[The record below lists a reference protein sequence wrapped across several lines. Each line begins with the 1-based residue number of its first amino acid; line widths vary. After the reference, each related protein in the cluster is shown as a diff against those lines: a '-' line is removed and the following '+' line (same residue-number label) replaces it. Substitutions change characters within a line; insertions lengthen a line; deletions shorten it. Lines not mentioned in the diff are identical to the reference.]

1 MPAERVCMRRVREIL
16 RLKFTANVPIR
27 EIARRVGTAPSTV
40 RAALER
46 FRAAALTWPL
56 PEHLS
61 DSELEAALYNN
72 GGTKQGYRRRL
83 EPDWALIH
91 RELKRKHV
99 TLSILWDEYIEQ
111 RPEGYRYSENS
122 VSSTPPGHASCQ

>member
-1 MPAERVCMRRVREIL
+1 MPAKRVYMRRVREIL
-16 RLKFTANVPIR
+16 RLKFAADLPNR
-27 EIARRVGTAPSTV
+27 EIARLVGTAPSTV

-46 FRAAALTWPL
+46 FQAAALTWPL
-56 PEHLS
+56 PEQVS
-61 DSELEAALYNN
+61 DSDLEAALYSDI
-72 GGTKQGYRRRL
+72 GSKQGYRRHV

-111 RPEGYRYSENS
+111 HPEGFGTRAS
-122 VSSTPPGHASCQ
+122 VSSMAAGHASCR